1 MLSKLGLL
9 FRNGAYP
16 MSCRAKQQSLDRVGG
31 HRSKNLTF
39 ASLLVGGLATGL
51 SADPAQAILAMFGGT
66 PQGSQELILNGTT
79 TLQAVFTGF
88 YENGVHFLINQNYFV
103 GTGPTEF
110 NVHNNF
116 FVFDLGTIS
125 FPISS
130 AVLSVFNPPQGFFNS
145 AGSPAI
151 YSTWDVT
158 TPIADLEADHIANP
172 DFTIM
177 NDLGSGVF
185 YGSTL
190 VGSFSNNT
198 QVTFSLNS
206 DAVSALNA
214 AEGSDFAIGGTL
226 APVPGPIA
234 GTGLPGLILAGA
246 GLLGWW
252 RRRQKTG

>member
-1 MLSKLGLL
+1 V
-9 FRNGAYP
+9 F
-16 MSCRAKQQSLDRVGG
+16 
-31 HRSKNLTF
+31 
-39 ASLLVGGLATGL
+39 
-51 SADPAQAILAMFGGT
+51 PA
-66 PQGSQELILNGTT
+66 
-79 TLQAVFTGF
+79 V
-88 YENGVHFLINQNYFV
+88 
-103 GTGPTEF
+103 
-110 NVHNNF
+110 
-116 FVFDLGTIS
+116 
-125 FPISS
+125 
-130 AVLSVFNPPQGFFNS
+130 
-145 AGSPAI
+145 

-158 TPIADLEADHIANP
+158 TPIADLEADHPNANP
-172 DFTIM
+172 DSTIM

-234 GTGLPGLILAGA
+234 GAGLPGLILACG

-252 RRRQKTG
+252 RRRQKSA